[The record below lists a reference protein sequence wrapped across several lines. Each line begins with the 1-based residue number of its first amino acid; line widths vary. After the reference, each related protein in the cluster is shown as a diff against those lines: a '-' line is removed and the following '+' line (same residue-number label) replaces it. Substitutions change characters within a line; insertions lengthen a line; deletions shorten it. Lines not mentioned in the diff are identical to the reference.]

1 VVTRNCQHSTMRIC
15 LATDTFL
22 PEINGVTTVLA
33 QMRDGLRARGHEV
46 RVLAPSYGAL
56 TGDES
61 GVLRLRAVPAPGYP
75 QVRLSWP
82 WARGLTGV
90 VDRFGPDVVHAVT
103 EGPLGLFGRGYASRR
118 QIPLATSFH
127 TDFPR
132 YAAHYLGRF
141 AVRPTRAY
149 LRWFHNAA
157 ALTQT
162 PSELSRDEL
171 LTMGVPRAT
180 VWGRGVDTAWFRPER
195 RSPARRALMGVEGDR
210 VLALHVGRLAVEKGV
225 ETLVAAFTEARAR
238 LGNRA
243 VFCVAG
249 DGPRAAWVRSAMPW
263 ARHLGFLERDVL
275 ADLYADA
282 DLFVF
287 PSATETCGLV
297 ALEALASG
305 VPVIGANAGGVRE
318 SLRNGLTGV
327 LVTAGVAGEFA
338 AAIEQLVLDGE
349 HRRAMHEAARAFA
362 VGRDWAR
369 ELDQLEGVYQS
380 LCSTSRAVVAPSIWP
395 TITSV
400 R

>member
-1 VVTRNCQHSTMRIC
+1 MRIC

-33 QMRDGLRARGHEV
+33 QMRDGLRARGHAV
-46 RVLAPSYGAL
+46 QVLAPSSGAPSP
-56 TGDES
+56 DES
-61 GVLRLRAVPAPGYP
+61 AVHRLGAVPAPGYP

-82 WARGLTGV
+82 WARGLTGLL
-90 VDRFGPDVVHAVT
+90 DRFAPDVVHAVT

-118 QIPLATSFH
+118 RTPLVSSFH

-141 AVRPTRAY
+141 AVRPTKAY

-162 PSELSRDEL
+162 PSAVSRDEL
-171 LTMGVPRAT
+171 LGLGVPRAA
-180 VWGRGVDTAWFRPER
+180 VWGRGVDTSWFRPTR
-195 RSPARRALMGVEGDR
+195 RSPERRALLGVEGEQ
-210 VLALHVGRLAVEKGV
+210 VLVLHVGRLAVEKGV
-225 ETLVAAFTEARAR
+225 ETLVASFIEARDR
-238 LGNRA
+238 LGDQA
-243 VFCVAG
+243 VFCIAG
-249 DGPRAAWVRSAMPW
+249 DGPSAQWVRSALPW
-263 ARHLGFLERDVL
+263 VRHLGFLDRQVL

-305 VPVIGANAGGVRE
+305 VPVIGADAGGVRE
-318 SLRNGLTGV
+318 SLRHGLTGM
-327 LVTAGVAGEFA
+327 LVPPGNAAAFA
-338 AAIEQLVLDGE
+338 AAIAQLVMEGE

-362 VGRDWAR
+362 VGRDWAWDL
-369 ELDQLEGVYQS
+369 EQLESIYQN
-380 LCSTSRAVVAPSIWP
+380 LCSTSSAVVAPSIWP
-395 TITSV
+395 TTTSV